1 MMTSSHHLSA
11 LFSSNSTNKKPTK
24 FFSNSDTV
32 FLSGKVET
40 THPINPPPTRLQ
52 TEKKNKSGKK
62 YGKEDGRGGKL
73 FK

>member
-1 MMTSSHHLSA
+1 
-11 LFSSNSTNKKPTK
+11 
-24 FFSNSDTV
+24 
-32 FLSGKVET
+32 VET

-62 YGKEDGRGGKL
+62 YDKEDGRGGKL